1 MSRPKAGR
9 GPINAWIGEEI
20 VVTGGTVSFEGVLR
34 VDGRMRDGVL
44 VGEGLVVGEKAR
56 VAGRVEVDDL
66 QVHGAL
72 EGTAVVRRSAVI
84 AAGGSFHGEMILE
97 RPVLS
102 VEEGGTFQGRV
113 RTLRRPANGS
123 GTLGVP
129 DPEEGRET
137 RR

>member
-1 MSRPKAGR
+1 MARTPAGR
-9 GPINAWIGEEI
+9 GPINAWLGEETA
-20 VVTGGTVSFEGVLR
+20 VSGGTVSFQGVLR
-34 VDGRMRDGVL
+34 VDGRVRDGVL
-44 VGEGLVVGEKAR
+44 VGEGLVVGEKAQ

-66 QVHGAL
+66 AVHGVL

-84 AAGGSFHGEMILE
+84 APGGSFRGEMILE

-113 RTLRRPANGS
+113 RTLRRPAEGS

-137 RR
+137 NR